1 MFLYVVDASR
11 IAKTKRE
18 SQSNKKCFL
27 FFGTWIHLSFL
38 PIVVSWLRILMC
50 SFVILL
56 LDGWWPFLLL
66 EHVVLHQHASKL
78 QQHLLFGEYSYFILH
93 FHTFLA
99 TLNTVSCMQIDLF
112 LYSQNRESTTDD
124 TKHSSSSSSSL
135 HKQFGQK
142 LQKTKRTNKAH
153 EHK

>member
-1 MFLYVVDASR
+1 MRLELPKQKGKANQ
-11 IAKTKRE
+11 TK
-18 SQSNKKCFL
+18 NVFF

-124 TKHSSSSSSSL
+124 TKHSSSSSSSSL